1 MLRSLIAK
9 ATLFAITVTEGRIEG
24 RSSKII
30 WVCISL
36 GVCGLEV
43 ECFGFGLA
51 GLFRVTSS
59 MPSAPRLACRGTLQF
74 AECMA
79 IRARCFESVE
89 GFFANYRN
97 VNVCSQLY
105 RNQQS

>member
-51 GLFRVTSS
+51 GFV
-59 MPSAPRLACRGTLQF
+59 
-74 AECMA
+74 
-79 IRARCFESVE
+79 
-89 GFFANYRN
+89 
-97 VNVCSQLY
+97 
-105 RNQQS
+105 